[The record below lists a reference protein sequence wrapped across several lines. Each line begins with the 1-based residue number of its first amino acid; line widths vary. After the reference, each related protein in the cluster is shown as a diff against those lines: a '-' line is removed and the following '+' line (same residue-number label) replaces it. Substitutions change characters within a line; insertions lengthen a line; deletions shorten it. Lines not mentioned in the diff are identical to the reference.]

1 MDTLENIFPE
11 DILEKYEIYN
21 YYHAAEILETAY
33 PEEFNDLIDVLR
45 NVDISLMTYWKQEEM
60 NQLYHQNLKIFCFQ
74 GTGQKQEFMEI

>member
-33 PEEFNDLIDVLR
+33 PEEFNDLIDVL
-45 NVDISLMTYWKQEEM
+45 
-60 NQLYHQNLKIFCFQ
+60 
-74 GTGQKQEFMEI
+74 